1 MKFSKYRQESRPL
14 FLSLELLN
22 IYELNIY
29 QIVLFMYSHC
39 SHYHGNLPLAF
50 TDYFS
55 RNDAI
60 DQHNNRSSTTK
71 LHINYKRK
79 TN

>member
-1 MKFSKYRQESRPL
+1 
-14 FLSLELLN
+14 
-22 IYELNIY
+22 
-29 QIVLFMYSHC
+29 MYSHC

-55 RNDAI
+55 RNDTI
-60 DQHNNRSSTTK
+60 DKHNNRSSTK

-79 TN
+79 KKFSIKYVEGQKLRTACQPN